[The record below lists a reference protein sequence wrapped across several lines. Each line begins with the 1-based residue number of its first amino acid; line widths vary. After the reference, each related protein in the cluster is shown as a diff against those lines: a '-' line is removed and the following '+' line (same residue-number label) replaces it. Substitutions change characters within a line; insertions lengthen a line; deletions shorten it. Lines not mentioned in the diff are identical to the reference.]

1 MSRRVTT
8 AVVSAVFLA
17 GAAGIA
23 HAQGA
28 ITQDPGE
35 LAPRNLTLQYL
46 GPSGAGVTIPG
57 EPGPSGG
64 TLPGTWRPLGA
75 PAGRGQAGATAGYGS
90 SGAGSGNIGGGYWTN
105 LGGNR

>member
-1 MSRRVTT
+1 MLMRVKT

-17 GAAGIA
+17 GAVGIA

-46 GPSGAGVTIPG
+46 GSSGAGVTIPG
-57 EPGPSGG
+57 EHHSRLLTLSFTAPRLPAVQEGILAARTDGSGG
-64 TLPGTWRPLGA
+64 IGPEIR
-75 PAGRGQAGATAGYGS
+75 AG
-90 SGAGSGNIGGGYWTN
+90 
-105 LGGNR
+105 

>member
-1 MSRRVTT
+1 MLMRVKA

-17 GAAGIA
+17 GAAGVA
-23 HAQGA
+23 YAQGA

-57 EPGPSGG
+57 EPATNGI
-64 TLPGTWRPLGA
+64 WRPLGA
-75 PAGRGQAGATAGYGS
+75 PTGRGAVGATPGYGS
-90 SGAGSGNIGGGYWTN
+90 STTGTGPGNAGGYGTSP